1 MQSLIRDIWLASGNN
16 GDTFAIHLSSTTDG
30 MDSKLELQWSCLGAQ
45 GQNRQ
50 SAEKQGQGLQWAE
63 ENRGYFRS
71 NNTHVT

>member
-1 MQSLIRDIWLASGNN
+1 
-16 GDTFAIHLSSTTDG
+16 